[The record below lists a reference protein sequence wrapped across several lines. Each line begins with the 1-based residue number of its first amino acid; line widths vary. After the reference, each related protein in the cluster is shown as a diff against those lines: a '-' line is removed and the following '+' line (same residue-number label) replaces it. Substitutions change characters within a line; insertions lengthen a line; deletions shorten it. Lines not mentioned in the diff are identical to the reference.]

1 MNDLS
6 EHLQSLEQLLFES
19 EVRSSRSALES
30 LLAPEFR
37 EIGAS
42 GGLYLYE
49 DIISAL
55 LAEPPDGTARTLTD
69 FEMQLLSPDLALVTY
84 RAMRTVPASPPVRS
98 LRSSVWRYDADGQW
112 RMVFHQGT
120 LTA

>member
-1 MNDLS
+1 MSDLS
-6 EHLQSLEQLLFES
+6 EHLQSLEQRLFEP
-19 EVRSSRSALES
+19 EVRNSRPALES
-30 LLAPEFR
+30 LLSPDFR

-49 DIISAL
+49 DIIVAL
-55 LAEPPDGTARTLTD
+55 LGEPPDGPTRTLTD
-69 FEMQLLSPDLALVTY
+69 FEMRLLSPDLALVTY
-84 RAMRTVPASPPVRS
+84 RAARSTTSGPPIRS
-98 LRSSVWRYDADGQW
+98 LRSSIWHHDACGQW